1 MTEFVQTK
9 VANGIM
15 SIRLD
20 RAEKKNAINQAMYA
34 AMADALVQAE
44 ADSAIRVVLIAGTD
58 DCFTAGNDLLDFLHN
73 PPSGSES
80 PVSRFLHAI
89 TSASKP
95 LVAAVEGV
103 AVGIGT
109 TMLLHCDLIY
119 AGAGAR
125 LQLPFVNLA
134 LVPEAGSSRIL
145 PEMLGHQRAAEL
157 LFFGDM
163 FSAER
168 AVELGIANAVCP
180 DGQAYDFAYERAQVL
195 ASKPPKA
202 LRLTKEL
209 MKRNRHSSTQEQ
221 MQAESV
227 HFAAQLASPEAREAM
242 QAFMERRPA
251 DFSKFS

>member
-1 MTEFVQTK
+1 MTELVQTH
-9 VANGIM
+9 VADGIM

-20 RAEKKNAINQAMYA
+20 RAEKKNAITQAMYA
-34 AMADALVQAE
+34 AMADALAQAE
-44 ADSAIRVVLIAGTD
+44 TDNAVRVVIISGTD
-58 DCFTAGNDLLDFLHN
+58 DCFTAGNDLQDFLHN
-73 PPSGSES
+73 PPAGSES

-89 TSASKP
+89 TTAGKP
-95 LVAAVEGV
+95 LLAAVEGV

-109 TMLLHCDLIY
+109 TMLLHCDLVY
-119 AGAGAR
+119 VGESAR

-168 AVELGIANAVCP
+168 AVQLGIANAVCA
-180 DGQAYDFAYERAQVL
+180 DGKAHDFAYERAQAL

-209 MKRNRHSSTQEQ
+209 MKRNRQTSTQEQ